1 MSRTDEYLDRAR
13 TALDHLRAQV
23 DALRVQ
29 ADLGEAEARD
39 RLHQG
44 IQQVRDLLQDA
55 RERLDQAQAAA
66 TDAWDQLAGQAEKA
80 IDAAGNNAAMR
91 DGALGQSGVGGSP
104 CGFRGV
110 MRSTSASASL
120 SLVGCYAY
128 GSKAVF
134 AASRHTAS
142 PAGRRASWSAE

>member
-55 RERLDQAQAAA
+55 RERLDQAQAAS

-80 IDAAGNNAAMR
+80 IDAAGDTYQRLVDEWKSATAPAAHASF
-91 DGALGQSGVGGSP
+91 DA
-104 CGFRGV
+104 FRTEWNHV
-110 MRSTSASASL
+110 
-120 SLVGCYAY
+120 
-128 GSKAVF
+128 
-134 AASRHTAS
+134 
-142 PAGRRASWSAE
+142 RAECRQLLDKHDQE